1 MGARIELSP
10 IGSREVSRKETL
22 PSSVDFM
29 LLGQCNLRCPFCFG
43 PQHEIPAM
51 ETGKVKSIIQTLS
64 RNGAE
69 RIVFTG
75 GEPTLIKDLPEI
87 LSEAKKEGLFTVL
100 STNGLKLDSNPSLLE
115 KLVPSLDWIALSL
128 DGSTSEVNAKMRV
141 GLTPEIG
148 LKHFGAI
155 LRVVQRIR
163 TDHPQLKIKVGTVV
177 AKPNLKDVHNIPFSL
192 RDHAAI
198 PDTWKLY
205 QISPSEYGK
214 INYPELKI
222 SDDEFEKVFTKAKVN
237 AGEAGIKNVV
247 KYVNATRPGKYLFI
261 NPLGE
266 VLIVDPEENDYQSIG
281 NMLRTPEKVFASW
294 QNYIV
299 QDLLAKNFEDTYSTV
314 PSL

>member
-1 MGARIELSP
+1 MGAGIELSP
-10 IGSREVSRKETL
+10 GTSREVSRKETL

-29 LLGQCNLRCPFCFG
+29 LLGQCNLRCSFCFG

-51 ETGKVKSIIQTLS
+51 ETGKVKSIIQAFS
-64 RNGAE
+64 RNGVE
-69 RIVFTG
+69 RVVFTG
-75 GEPTLIKDLPEI
+75 GEPTLIRDLPEI
-87 LSEAKKEGLFTVL
+87 LSEAKKVGLFTVL
-100 STNGLKLDSNPSLLE
+100 STNGLKLDSDPSLLE

-148 LKHFGAI
+148 LRHFGAV

-163 TDHPQLKIKVGTVV
+163 TDYPQLKIKIGTVV
-177 AKPNLKDVHNIPFSL
+177 AKPNLRDVHNIPFSL

-214 INYPELKI
+214 INYSELEI
-222 SDDEFEKVFTKAKVN
+222 SDDEFEGAFVKAREN
-237 AGEAGIKNVV
+237 AREVEIKNVA
-247 KYVNATRPGKYLFI
+247 KYTNAARPGKYLFI

-266 VLIVDPEENDYQSIG
+266 ALIVDPENNDYRSIG
-281 NMLRTPEKVFASW
+281 NILNTPKKVLTGW
-294 QNYIV
+294 QIYID
-299 QDLLAKNFEDTYSTV
+299 QNLLSKNFEDTYSMA